1 MKLIFILLILSF
13 NIWAYPQFISKGY
26 TNCLTC
32 HYNPYGNGPLT
43 DYGRAVSASA
53 LADRLFV
60 PKSITDDDLGNAS
73 GFLFSTP
80 KNKWFRPA
88 YDYRG
93 LQLDRAI
100 SDEENKDSKYIT
112 MQNDATVTLQFGKRN
127 NIIIT
132 GTYTYLPAQDE
143 DDEDDEAETFSPEHY
158 IGYRPMKELG
168 IYVGKMDKVF
178 GIRVPDHISY
188 SKTLNNLGLR
198 SQSHGVLLHWND
210 KDYEVGVQV
219 FDGDKEKKEEEQSSG
234 ITSKFEYNLTKN
246 VRVGASYMR
255 ETLSNEDIQDVK
267 AALLKARIGE
277 ASSTMV
283 EIGQNDKELNS
294 GGERSSRYA
303 FWQSHLYL
311 KRGMYFLMT
320 FEYLKSDLNEDAHRY
335 RVSPGFQY
343 FPWQRLEVRFDLQNN
358 KSYGETLNTQDRW
371 DLLGQVHLWF

>member
-1 MKLIFILLILSF
+1 MKIIFSLIILSF
-13 NIWAYPQFISKGY
+13 NLWAYPQFISKGY

-43 DYGRAVSASA
+43 DYGRAVAASA

-93 LQLDRAI
+93 LQLDRSV
-100 SDEENKDSKYIT
+100 SDEENKDSQYIT

-127 NIIIT
+127 NFIIT
-132 GTYTYLPAQDE
+132 GTYSYLPESNPNQDE
-143 DDEDDEAETFSPEHY
+143 VETFSPEHY

-188 SKTLNNLGLR
+188 SKTLNNLSLR
-198 SQSHGVLLHWND
+198 SQSHGVLLHWID
-210 KDYEVGVQV
+210 KEYELGVQV
-219 FDGDKEKKEEEQSSG
+219 FDGDKEKSEDEQSNG
-234 ITSKFEYNLTKN
+234 FTSKAEYNLTKN
-246 VRVGASYMR
+246 IRVGASYMR
-255 ETLSNEDIQDVK
+255 ENLSNDDIQDVK

-283 EIGQNDKELNS
+283 EIGQNDKELNA

-303 FWQSHLYL
+303 FWQSHLYI

-320 FEYLKSDLNEDAHRY
+320 FEYLQANLDEDSLRY

-343 FPWQRLEVRFDLQNN
+343 FPWQRVEVRFDLQNN
-358 KSYGETLNTQDRW
+358 KTYGDTLNTKDTW
-371 DLLGQVHLWF
+371 DLLGQIHLWF